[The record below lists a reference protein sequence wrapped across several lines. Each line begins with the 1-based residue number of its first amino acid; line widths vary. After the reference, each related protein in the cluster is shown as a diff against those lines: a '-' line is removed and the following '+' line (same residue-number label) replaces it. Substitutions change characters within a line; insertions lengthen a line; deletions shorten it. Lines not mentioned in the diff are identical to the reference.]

1 MNVLYCTRRRALPC
15 AGSRWW
21 TPPPWSRPCLASH
34 VSCLSAAT
42 PVQVE
47 GGGHLWPRAVPALCV
62 TPPQTVVTTA
72 QVEGGGH
79 LRPGAVS
86 ALCVTSFVC
95 LLPQLRRFKP
105 RHLLFC
111 VCHNCRRF
119 KVVDT
124 SGLEPFLPGDTIQA
138 RATQLTARVLN
149 RSDVALLLID
159 GQ

>member
-1 MNVLYCTRRRALPC
+1 M
-15 AGSRWW
+15 
-21 TPPPWSRPCLASH
+21 
-34 VSCLSAAT
+34 
-42 PVQVE
+42 
-47 GGGHLWPRAVPALCV
+47 
-62 TPPQTVVTTA
+62 
-72 QVEGGGH
+72 
-79 LRPGAVS
+79 
-86 ALCVTSFVC
+86 CVTSFVC